1 MLFGHH
7 WMIRA
12 RSLKGLKGGLV
23 NLKHLRNFMI
33 IAEHGSFSRASSVIG
48 VAQPALG
55 RQIQQL
61 ENYCRAKL
69 FYRHGRGVSLTP
81 EGTIFLA
88 RIRPLLKDLASV
100 TEGLSR
106 DKQRLKGVV
115 TIGMTSTVV
124 AFLGLPLLKAIK
136 ALAPDIKLNFVS
148 AYSGYIHEWLV
159 DGRLDIAILH
169 DARRSQHI
177 AVDFLAS
184 AQLFLVSSPVKA
196 KELGISASTP
206 QSFEFLEGLPLVLP
220 STNHGLRRTMEAA
233 ATQHAMQLDIRHEL
247 DALSLLKQSAIDDM
261 YHTVLAMPAIISEV
275 HRGLLVGTPIVN
287 PLLETRLMVA
297 TSLNKPLTEPI
308 RCVLNQIHPVLNALL
323 DEHPETY
330 YLELS

>member
-1 MLFGHH
+1 MAQGNRVEEEIF
-7 WMIRA
+7 
-12 RSLKGLKGGLV
+12 V

-61 ENYCRAKL
+61 EAQCRTKL

-81 EGTIFLA
+81 EGAIFLT
-88 RIRPLLKDLASV
+88 RIRPLLKDLAAV

-106 DKQRLKGVV
+106 DKQHLKGVV

-124 AFLGLPLLKAIK
+124 AFLGLPLLKTIK

-177 AVDFLAS
+177 TVDFLAR
-184 AQLFLVSSPVKA
+184 ARLFLVSSAARA
-196 KELGISASTP
+196 KKLGITASTP
-206 QSFEFLEGLPLVLP
+206 QPFEFLKDLPLVLP
-220 STNHGLRRTMEAA
+220 SSNHGLRRTMEAA
-233 ATQHAMQLDIRHEL
+233 ATQHSIQLDIRHEL

-261 YHTVLAMPAIISEV
+261 YHTVLAMPAILSEV
-275 HRGLLVGTPIVN
+275 RHGLLVGTPIVN
-287 PLLETRLMVA
+287 PVLETRLMIA
-297 TSLNKPLTEPI
+297 TSLNKPLTAAS
-308 RCVLNQIHPVLNALL
+308 RCVLNQIHPVLTALL
-323 DEHPETY
+323 DEQPETN
-330 YLELS
+330 YLELN